1 MKKQKK
7 AQKKNWLNRR
17 NIAITAAGLFVAG
30 LVAAQLIF
38 NSVVYRYM
46 KRAAVTEMS
55 NLITEAIR
63 NGSKDAVVDGP
74 SQRVYVPEAKL
85 VLPPSPQG
93 INGLRYR
100 YTPALSDQTPDQAE
114 IIFTTNA
121 HQFRSTSLRGAD
133 SMYDLFAKVPSV
145 QACSRQIQIFFD
157 ESHGEADG
165 NLKRV
170 VKKPLADGRI
180 ASIYLDQE
188 CPDDSEQLINYLK
201 QIESY

>member
-17 NIAITAAGLFVAG
+17 NIALGLAALVIAG
-30 LVAAQLIF
+30 LVSAQLF
-38 NSVVYRYM
+38 LNKLFWDGY
-46 KRAAVTEMS
+46 KRAANKEIS
-55 NLITEAIR
+55 GLINDALR
-63 NGSKDAVVDGP
+63 GLNKDAVIDGP
-74 SQRVYVPEAKL
+74 SRQVYMPDAKL
-85 VLPPSPQG
+85 VLPPYPAE
-93 INGLRYR
+93 IRFLRYNYFSAPGGELAPEVR
-100 YTPALSDQTPDQAE
+100 IAS
-114 IIFTTNA
+114 
-121 HQFRSTSLRGAD
+121 GAIMD
-133 SMYDLFAKVPSV
+133 ATMYSVGIAVSMEDLFSKVPKA

-180 ASIYLDQE
+180 ARIYLDQE